1 MRALAFP
8 EDEVVGT
15 LDWAGSWTASGP
27 VLATGSVEVPEGAE
41 ISLNVTRV
49 EQLQPTGPGTWTYQE
64 GVGDPVDL
72 RFLHALDPKDLH
84 SLTLRGGT
92 FLETSMQHLPH
103 IAPGLRRLYLVYG
116 GLSDRALPFVAQL
129 TGLTYLQTFGNLFTD
144 AEVQQLASLK
154 NLEWLYLEEET
165 LTAAGFR
172 FASSLPNL
180 KALGLDDVQI
190 SKNEMNALRS
200 EMPGVRVSRGG
211 DG

>member
-1 MRALAFP
+1 
-8 EDEVVGT
+8 
-15 LDWAGSWTASGP
+15 
-27 VLATGSVEVPEGAE
+27 
-41 ISLNVTRV
+41 
-49 EQLQPTGPGTWTYQE
+49 
-64 GVGDPVDL
+64 
-72 RFLHALDPKDLH
+72 
-84 SLTLRGGT
+84 
-92 FLETSMQHLPH
+92 MQHLPH